1 LHHFANSWAS
11 GLPDAPP
18 VVDLKAGLWFAVHT
32 RSRLEKVVVQ
42 QLEKRNIGYLFPAY
56 QSIRR
61 WKDRNKRLSLPL
73 FPGYL
78 FARVLPSQVV
88 RVLEL
93 PGVVRL
99 VGSPRPQP
107 LELQEIDRI
116 QQWCLFPQLLEPHP
130 YLQIGERVRV
140 CRGPFAEVE
149 GILLRKKNSL
159 RLILSVD
166 FIQRSVAVE
175 IDAAD
180 LAPN

>member
-1 LHHFANSWAS
+1 ML
-11 GLPDAPP
+11 
-18 VVDLKAGLWFAVHT
+18 
-32 RSRLEKVVVQ
+32 R
-42 QLEKRNIGYLFPAY
+42 
-56 QSIRR
+56 
-61 WKDRNKRLSLPL
+61 LPL

-78 FARVLPSQVV
+78 FVQIPPAQSL

-93 PGVVRL
+93 PGVVKL

-107 LELQEIDRI
+107 LEQEEIDRI
-116 QQWCLFPQLLEPHP
+116 HQWCSFPHLLQPHP

-140 CRGPFAEVE
+140 CRGPLADIE

-159 RLILSVD
+159 RLVLSVD

-175 IDAAD
+175 VDAAD